1 MTTVFI
7 LMIYL
12 GNIKQESN
20 MMFADINRCRYFASR
35 VMKQPADPATKK
47 RYTAI
52 CKPIEVDLKS
62 KNVRVYR

>member
-35 VMKQPADPATKK
+35 VMKQPADPVTKK
-47 RYTAI
+47 RY
-52 CKPIEVDLKS
+52 VSL
-62 KNVRVYR
+62 